1 MAIRVILG
9 FIFWMSSPLR
19 TVNAQTLDSLAQLTP
34 PTNYEASEI
43 MEVGDDDTSS
53 GFAQLVHSDGALL
66 YFFTSDC
73 DGNQFQSILAQI
85 PSVFITKAVDAPE
98 IGAVGEEA
106 NSDLNLDPQM
116 RQYLPNLSLV
126 CPALVFYCEG
136 LMFDDGS
143 DDPDNPW
150 VSQVGPAQQGV
161 FQDDWSFHEVRAWA
175 VRALEARD
183 KKMQEERVQ
192 KSEEAVPNPSQDEI
206 EARRLLKAFYS
217 DEIAAEKAKAT
228 EEMEEE
234 KDVLTSPRLFAA
246 LTEEGPPQP
255 GGSASKRTIQGF
267 QTGAINLMAIYP
279 SNTTT
284 NGSQL
289 F

>member
-1 MAIRVILG
+1 M
-9 FIFWMSSPLR
+9 
-19 TVNAQTLDSLAQLTP
+19 
-34 PTNYEASEI
+34 
-43 MEVGDDDTSS
+43 
-53 GFAQLVHSDGALL
+53 
-66 YFFTSDC
+66 
-73 DGNQFQSILAQI
+73 
-85 PSVFITKAVDAPE
+85 
-98 IGAVGEEA
+98 
-106 NSDLNLDPQM
+106 
-116 RQYLPNLSLV
+116 
-126 CPALVFYCEG
+126 
-136 LMFDDGS
+136 
-143 DDPDNPW
+143 
-150 VSQVGPAQQGV
+150 
-161 FQDDWSFHEVRAWA
+161 
-175 VRALEARD
+175 RALEARD

-206 EARRLLKAFYS
+206 EARRLLKVIRRHQFLSPMNAHLLGWCMHLSIATYRHVGLLLQAFYS